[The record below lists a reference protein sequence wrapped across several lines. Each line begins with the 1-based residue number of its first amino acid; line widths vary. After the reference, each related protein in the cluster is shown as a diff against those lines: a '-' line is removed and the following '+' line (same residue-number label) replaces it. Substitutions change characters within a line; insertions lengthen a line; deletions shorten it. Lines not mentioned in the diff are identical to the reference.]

1 MRNTLEWYNNHQNE
15 LNWVCNRF
23 FQHWYAHSQYQF
35 FWISTVKRE
44 WDLAEKEINHCK
56 TYHHTLYNVHTYIH
70 SLILDLLQHL
80 VGHLLL
86 FYFCWSVMIVHQQ
99 EFPFKLRL
107 EQTVFS
113 DIPSRND
120 YGRVVHVV
128 IAHTCFVMIDRVIL
142 SNTRNARKN
151 HISLWKYHFWNRSQ
165 TCLQIIDFN
174 FHVGGM

>member
-1 MRNTLEWYNNHQNE
+1 MGFSWERNQSLQNI
-15 LNWVCNRF
+15 LS
-23 FQHWYAHSQYQF
+23 Y
-35 FWISTVKRE
+35 K
-44 WDLAEKEINHCK
+44 L
-56 TYHHTLYNVHTYIH
+56 YIH

-142 SNTRNARKN
+142 ANTRNARKK
-151 HISLWKYHFWNRSQ
+151 HISLWKYHFRNRPQ
-165 TCLQIIDFN
+165 TCLQIINLCWPFLMN
-174 FHVGGM
+174 SLQFIVASTSSSLLHYWK